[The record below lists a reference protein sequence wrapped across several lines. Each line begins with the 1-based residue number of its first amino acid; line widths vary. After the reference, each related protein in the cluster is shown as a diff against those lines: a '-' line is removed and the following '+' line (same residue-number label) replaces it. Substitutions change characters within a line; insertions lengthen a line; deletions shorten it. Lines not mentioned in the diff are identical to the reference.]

1 MHPFAWPARAFVA
14 FPQQE
19 SCWASIC
26 PSELSGLLDC
36 SAGHLH
42 PLAPRKRWLFNIPV
56 PLRDLAPTPGLPPEI
71 AVLPQW
77 LQTGKMG
84 GGRAMMENGGGG
96 MVENGRRKRL
106 QKESV
111 HVDSN
116 TGEPRLIEMIFVH
129 STSGTR
135 WESTANVGLPVDGGE
150 EARRSRAQS
159 TSSLTP
165 PARDCPPPRPRGVAV
180 LPSPPSYFSRAE
192 FTSLGW
198 PPLSPSRRFP

>member
-1 MHPFAWPARAFVA
+1 
-14 FPQQE
+14 
-19 SCWASIC
+19 
-26 PSELSGLLDC
+26 
-36 SAGHLH
+36 
-42 PLAPRKRWLFNIPV
+42 
-56 PLRDLAPTPGLPPEI
+56 
-71 AVLPQW
+71 
-77 LQTGKMG
+77 
-84 GGRAMMENGGGG
+84 MMENGGGG

-116 TGEPRLIEMIFVH
+116 TGEPRLTEMIFVH

-165 PARDCPPPRPRGVAV
+165 PARDCPPPTKGSGCA
-180 LPSPPSYFSRAE
+180 
-192 FTSLGW
+192 SLT
-198 PPLSPSRRFP
+198 PLLLL